1 MMKKPT
7 FILLLLLFMTTCSF
21 AQTGVQVT
29 YYDGN
34 VQNFSVATT
43 GKLYFDSDNLF
54 VKTDDSAVAPT
65 TIPVSLIRKIA
76 FTTTLGTHTFAENAK
91 KLILYPN
98 PGGEYVRIK
107 SEIAKDLDTKI
118 YSLTGQLVKQGNY
131 QSEENI
137 DISTLSPGLY
147 FVQVNGSTLKFSK
160 K

>member
-1 MMKKPT
+1 MKKKPT
-7 FILLLLLFMTTCSF
+7 FILLLLLFIATCSF

-34 VQNFSVATT
+34 VQNYSVATT
-43 GKLYFDSDNLF
+43 GKLYFDADNLF
-54 VKTDDSAVAPT
+54 VKTDGSAAAPT

-76 FTTTLGTHTFAENAK
+76 FTTALATQAFAENAK
-91 KLILYPN
+91 NLTLYPN

-107 SEIAKDLDTKI
+107 SETVKNLETKI

-131 QSEENI
+131 QSDENI
-137 DISTLSPGLY
+137 DISALSPGLY